1 MSELPLELLLDEKV
15 LDIISG
21 KEDGKMGK
29 KLQNLKQAN
38 KYSKLNFRGS
48 MEEKQINPQ
57 YRFGK
62 E

>member
-1 MSELPLELLLDEKV
+1 MLDEKV

-38 KYSKLNFRGS
+38 KYSNVNFRGS